1 MSLIPCSAR
10 KKEKEK
16 VTQGNSSS
24 SSPLFRATQRRKRN
38 ICAELLARVRSSCE
52 RVVALVYCSSK
63 PAGPLLLLQLPS
75 PSLFNHPPGMLLLLC
90 VAVVVLAEGSSGRS
104 SSLRDGSFPVGGNW
118 GLRGFKSPEKQE
130 TLLQFSQLCS
140 LKPACFFVFFL
151 LTPVR
156 ICCPVWQTDMDLAKI
171 NKKIS
176 KTLHSQ
182 LFFSAVRRFQNR
194 RGFVFSL
201 YQPETVNFT
210 AQMSH
215 ANGHFIGGGS

>member
-24 SSPLFRATQRRKRN
+24 SSPLFRARN
-38 ICAELLARVRSSCE
+38 AGRGTSAPSCSPVYDPPASALLRLFIALQNLLA
-52 RVVALVYCSSK
+52 
-63 PAGPLLLLQLPS
+63 PS

-140 LKPACFFVFFL
+140 LKPACFFFVFFL

-156 ICCPVWQTDMDLAKI
+156 VCCPVWQTDMDLAKI
-171 NKKIS
+171 NK
-176 KTLHSQ
+176 
-182 LFFSAVRRFQNR
+182 
-194 RGFVFSL
+194 
-201 YQPETVNFT
+201 
-210 AQMSH
+210 
-215 ANGHFIGGGS
+215 

>member
-63 PAGPLLLLQLPS
+63 PAGPLLLLLLLPS

-118 GLRGFKSPEKQE
+118 GSRGFKSPGKTRNFAAVFP
-130 TLLQFSQLCS
+130 TLFT
-140 LKPACFFVFFL
+140 KACLFFCFFFL

-156 ICCPVWQTDMDLAKI
+156 ICCPVWQADMDLAKI
-171 NKKIS
+171 NK
-176 KTLHSQ
+176 
-182 LFFSAVRRFQNR
+182 
-194 RGFVFSL
+194 
-201 YQPETVNFT
+201 
-210 AQMSH
+210 
-215 ANGHFIGGGS
+215 